1 MIVETTLS
9 YRDCASGNVLADEC
23 DVAPGVEP
31 LRVVRMDSRSV
42 PDEPGIGAEYLAR
55 CASGAE
61 DIPGAAA
68 GADAYD
74 RFGSTLT
81 RPQDYIAAVAVERFV
96 CEVRVAVDERCATDD
111 FFGHFL

>member
-1 MIVETTLS
+1 MKVEATLP
-9 YRDCASGNVLADEC
+9 YRDCTSGNVFADAL
-23 DVAPGVEP
+23 DVARGIEP
-31 LRVVRMDSRSV
+31 LRVVRMDSRGV
-42 PDEPGIGAEYLAR
+42 PDESWIGAGHFPR

-68 GADAYD
+68 GADADD
-74 RFGSTLT
+74 RFGSTFT
-81 RPQDYIAAVAVERFV
+81 RPPDYIAAVAVERFV